1 MFLLKPLSHIFKGF
15 LNPATSAF
23 FWVRSGNAET
33 LFLNGFRQSPQV
45 TTWHDLLLLLE
56 NEPFHFSVL
65 KTHYAVVILLTYY
78 TPIFATSLSE
88 LQFIKSDTLPYIGTD
103 VMKVKS
109 QIFTIPTK
117 RNFHML
123 KDFFSRR
130 NKKKQTFRNITHLE
144 VGNWYFV

>member
-1 MFLLKPLSHIFKGF
+1 MGSSHQGFFRMRHFFKTRVIERGKLLSNFQKKQKNELTCVKLVITLIFY
-15 LNPATSAF
+15 
-23 FWVRSGNAET
+23 
-33 LFLNGFRQSPQV
+33 
-45 TTWHDLLLLLE
+45 
-56 NEPFHFSVL
+56 NEKV
-65 KTHYAVVILLTYY
+65 LTYY

-88 LQFIKSDTLPYIGTD
+88 LQFIKSDTLPHIGTD

-144 VGNWYFV
+144 VGN